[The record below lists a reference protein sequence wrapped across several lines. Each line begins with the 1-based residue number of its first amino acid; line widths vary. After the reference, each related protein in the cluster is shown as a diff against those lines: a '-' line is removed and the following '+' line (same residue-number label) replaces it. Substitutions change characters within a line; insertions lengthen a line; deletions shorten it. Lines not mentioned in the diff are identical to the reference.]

1 MKKGIHPQAHP
12 QAMIRCGC
20 GHTFTITSTMP
31 QMEVE
36 ICSHCHPFYTG
47 TKKIIDAAGQVEK
60 FKARM
65 QKTEQM
71 RKRKRKGS

>member
-1 MKKGIHPQAHP
+1 
-12 QAMIRCGC
+12 
-20 GHTFTITSTMP
+20 MP

-47 TKKIIDAAGQVEK
+47 TKKIVDAAGQVEK

-65 QKTEQM
+65 QKTHVLKTQ
-71 RKRKRKGS
+71 KKVKPNAFPKNKKGEGNSDD